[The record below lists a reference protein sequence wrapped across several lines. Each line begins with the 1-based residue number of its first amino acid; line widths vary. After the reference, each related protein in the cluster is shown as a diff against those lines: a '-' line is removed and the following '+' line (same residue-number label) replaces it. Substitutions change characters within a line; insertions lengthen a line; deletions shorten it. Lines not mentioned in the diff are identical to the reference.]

1 MKKKLND
8 LSNNDLLDLSNND
21 FPDISNNDFPDIS
34 NNDFTDISNND
45 LLDLSN
51 NDLLDLSN
59 NDFPDIS
66 NNLIKNKFLLIK
78 VTIVLIAIEFKLLLL
93 IGTIKDRCI
102 LYFAIYGQILLIFSL
117 LKNNSFLIEVSHLI
131 FGLTILLILFCS
143 FNPYLNIYCY
153 NVLLFTLISRY
164 ICGGCLLLNCDE
176 NNISF
181 LPDCMRFSYIYRTIF
196 VLLMIKIIY
205 IFKN

>member
-8 LSNNDLLDLSNND
+8 LSNNDL
-21 FPDISNNDFPDIS
+21 PDISNNDLPDIS
-34 NNDFTDISNND
+34 NNDLPDISNND
-45 LLDLSN
+45 LPDISN
-51 NDLLDLSN
+51 NDISNNNLLD
-59 NDFPDIS
+59 IA

-117 LKNNSFLIEVSHLI
+117 LKSNSFLIEVSHLI